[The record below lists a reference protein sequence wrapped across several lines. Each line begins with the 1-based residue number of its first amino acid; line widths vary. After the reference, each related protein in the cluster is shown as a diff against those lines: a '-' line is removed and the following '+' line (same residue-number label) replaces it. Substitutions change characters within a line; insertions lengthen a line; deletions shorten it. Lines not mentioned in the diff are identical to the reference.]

1 LRFENGYRI
10 RTLSFPEWKKLLD
23 FTCPISTTWEEFADS
38 VTVPRDGDET
48 QPEQDSFTPKGYEN
62 MINAEI
68 MIPKGDG
75 TIVGKVIK
83 RAKGEDGNP
92 IGLQNSNP
100 LLDTREYKVLMP
112 DGATVSYTAN
122 VIAKNLYSQVDSE
135 GR

>member
-1 LRFENGYRI
+1 MEETSGFYLPDIYDI
-10 RTLSFPEWKKLLD
+10 
-23 FTCPISTTWEEFADS
+23 EEFADS

-48 QPEQDSFTPKGYEN
+48 QPEQDSFTPEGYNN

-83 RAKGEDGNP
+83 RAKGGDGNP
-92 IGLQNSNP
+92 IGLRNSNP
-100 LLDTREYKVLMP
+100 LLDTREYEVLMP

-122 VIAKNLYSQVDSE
+122 VIAENL
-135 GR
+135 